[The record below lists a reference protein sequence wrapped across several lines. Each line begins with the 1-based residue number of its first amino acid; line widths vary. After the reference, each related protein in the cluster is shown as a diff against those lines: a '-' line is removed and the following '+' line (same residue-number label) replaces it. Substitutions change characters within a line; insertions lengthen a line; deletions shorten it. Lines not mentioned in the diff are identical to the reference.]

1 MYKAGAI
8 LYLFISLTS
17 CDKGENVILRIDLA
31 REHDEGRFNPDAGDQ
46 VFIAGNFNDWQS
58 QSVFLTDTDGD
69 WVYETTLSEIPDT
82 VSFKFGIQSSVNKD
96 LANGGWEVVP
106 NRSVVKE
113 VLVSDA
119 PVFEFNRSWK
129 RDVEIEIP
137 FAVSMSNQ
145 QVLGFFNPEEDKLV
159 VTGSFMGW
167 DPLGI
172 ELKDE
177 DKDLI
182 YEATVP
188 VSITNGKPE
197 QYKYRIVKNESS
209 TGYLPNNGW
218 EFLDDRLLIS
228 EEERVDYFNDQ
239 KRIARF
245 QISESYLRDSLNV
258 SMKKGDILQVRLKG
272 GDFDYLSSE
281 MIKTKENYF
290 EVSVQIPMSASN
302 VNWCLVKNLSECA
315 NEERSINVNQF
326 GKHLSL

>member
-129 RDVEIEIP
+129 RNVEVQIP

-145 QVLGFFNPEEDKLV
+145 QVLGFFDPDKDKVV

-167 DPLGI
+167 DPIGI
-172 ELKDE
+172 TLKDE

-188 VSITNGKPE
+188 VSIKNGKPE
-197 QYKYRIVKNESS
+197 QYKYRIAKNESS

-228 EEERVDYFNDQ
+228 EEERVDYFNNQ

-245 QISESYLRDSLNV
+245 QISEAYLQDSLNV
-258 SMKKGDILQVRLKG
+258 TMKKGDILQIRLTG
-272 GDFDYLSSE
+272 SDFDFLSSE
-281 MIKTKENYF
+281 MIETKEGKY
-290 EVSVQIPMSASN
+290 ETSVQISMNVSN
-302 VNWCLVKNLSECA
+302 FKWYITKNTNDYLFESRYIVVTQ
-315 NEERSINVNQF
+315 NGRVF
-326 GKHLSL
+326 SL